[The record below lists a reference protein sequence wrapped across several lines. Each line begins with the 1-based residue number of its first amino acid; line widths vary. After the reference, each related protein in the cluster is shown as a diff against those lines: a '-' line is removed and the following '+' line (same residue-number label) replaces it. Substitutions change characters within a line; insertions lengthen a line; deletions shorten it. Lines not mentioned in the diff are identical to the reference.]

1 MTLSSRPRKATPA
14 PCVEACPGGVDV
26 PRYIRHIRKGEFDQ
40 ARAVVREQIPFSAVC
55 GHVCVHPCESRCARI
70 QYDETIAI
78 RLLKRAAEENALVR
92 REPVR
97 PLATNKR
104 VAIVG
109 SGPSGLTAAYYLAR
123 LGHQVV
129 VFEALPEPG
138 GLLWYGIPSYRLPR
152 EVILAEI
159 DLIRS
164 QGVEIITNK
173 PIESPA
179 GLLEDGFAAVLVA
192 FGAWRTQKMG
202 IDGENSTRVLSGL
215 AFLREINQGR
225 RPALGRKVIV
235 VGGGN
240 TALDAA
246 RAAVRLGAETRLLYR
261 RRQEDMPAAA
271 EEIID
276 ALEEGVQMDFLTVP
290 TGIADGKIACRK
302 MTIGPPDASGR
313 PLPIPLEGS
322 EFPLEGDTL
331 IMAVGQLVRGEG
343 YGLDCHPDGTIKSDS
358 ANLATSHPG
367 VFAAG
372 DAVTG
377 PSTIIQAIAQGKLA
391 SRAIDMFLGG
401 SGEIDFPA
409 EDGPGGDLT
418 DASAMGTGRRAVEKI
433 PEAMRLGSFDLVECG
448 YDGAAAIHEAA
459 RCLSCDLRSYEVTVN
474 AVLCKECGYC
484 REMCSLD
491 IFETSDAFNPGGYKP
506 SLARRPERCVG
517 CLKCLYVC
525 PDFAITITEGT
536 RASRPQG

>member
-1 MTLSSRPRKATPA
+1 
-14 PCVEACPGGVDV
+14 
-26 PRYIRHIRKGEFDQ
+26 
-40 ARAVVREQIPFSAVC
+40 
-55 GHVCVHPCESRCARI
+55 
-70 QYDETIAI
+70 
-78 RLLKRAAEENALVR
+78 
-92 REPVR
+92 
-97 PLATNKR
+97 
-104 VAIVG
+104 IVG
-109 SGPSGLTAAYYLAR
+109 SGPCGLTAAYYLAR

-129 VFEALPEPG
+129 VFEALPNPG

-215 AFLREINQGR
+215 GFLREINQGR
-225 RPALGRKVIV
+225 RPVLGRKVIV

-246 RAAVRLGAETRLLYR
+246 RVSVRLGAETRLLYR
-261 RRQEDMPAAA
+261 RRPEDMPASA
-271 EEIID
+271 EEIT
-276 ALEEGVQMDFLTVP
+276 AAREEGVQMDFLTVP
-290 TGIADGKIACRK
+290 TGIADGRITCRR
-302 MTIGPPDASGR
+302 MTLGPTDASGR

-322 EFPLEGDTL
+322 EFSLEGDTL

-372 DAVTG
+372 DVATG

-391 SRAIDMFLGG
+391 SRSIDRFLGG

-409 EDGPGGDLT
+409 EDGPGSELT
-418 DASAMGTGRRAVEKI
+418 DAAARGTGRKTAEKL
-433 PEAMRLGSFDLVECG
+433 PQPRRLGSFELVERG
-448 YDGAAAIHEAA
+448 YDGDVAIQEAG
-459 RCLSCDLRSYEVTVN
+459 RCLSCDLCSYEVAVN
-474 AVLCKECGYC
+474 ALLCKECGYC

-491 IFETSDAFNPGGYKP
+491 IFETSDTFNPGGYKP
-506 SLARRPERCVG
+506 SLAKHPERCVG

-525 PDFAITITEGT
+525 PDFAITIGSAGVPPAFT
-536 RASRPQG
+536 P